1 MKFVGMLQVPEAPSF
16 FFASETAPF
25 FVVPEVVPFFVA
37 LEIPLFLIAPEIP
50 PFFVVPEIG
59 AANYPGSRK
68 ESSVIYCKT
77 QRHAV

>member
-1 MKFVGMLQVPEAPSF
+1 MKFVGMFKVSEAPPF
-16 FFASETAPF
+16 FFASETAAF
-25 FVVPEVVPFFVA
+25 FFVPEVVPFFVA
-37 LEIPLFLIAPEIP
+37 PETA

-77 QRHAV
+77 Q